1 MLRRG
6 TDKLSKAAVK
16 PEQGGAEKTISLAIL
31 FRLGVNA
38 LNSLEPCVRDPDPI
52 ELVRREIREIRD
64 ALEAFGV
71 AVEAGQM
78 TGFKDGGIRSQETRR
93 RTPALPLLASQ

>member
-1 MLRRG
+1 
-6 TDKLSKAAVK
+6 
-16 PEQGGAEKTISLAIL
+16 
-31 FRLGVNA
+31 
-38 LNSLEPCVRDPDPI
+38 
-52 ELVRREIREIRD
+52 
-64 ALEAFGV
+64 LEAFGV